1 MDWSADEA
9 LEQER
14 TRGVKIASDGC
25 GDWHPAHHM
34 TRGGLAGLS
43 LTWKSGIAEMVQG
56 QPAKVSSCELPNSKA
71 ARISAVEERGE
82 ADGGGGKQTSGHS

>member
-1 MDWSADEA
+1 VDWSADEA

-43 LTWKSGIAEMVQG
+43 LTWKSGKVEKWNRGDGAR
-56 QPAKVSSCELPNSKA
+56 PARESL
-71 ARISAVEERGE
+71 
-82 ADGGGGKQTSGHS
+82 